1 MEIDHG
7 NTFQLLHPFSMS
19 ISGITQSGK
28 TQFLKSLLLN
38 SNKIVTPAPDRVVIC
53 FTEEQE
59 AYRELVSKLP
69 HVELIKGLEF
79 DLEEF
84 NPDINN
90 IIVIDDQMNDAVQ
103 SEKIHQLLTK
113 GSHHKSVSVIIL
125 TQNLFPQ
132 GKHGKTM
139 RLNTHYTVIMKSPTF
154 ASQIN
159 YLSRQVFPNKSRFL
173 PDAYK
178 KATKNPYSYLVLNL
192 HPRCDDQY
200 RVIQGILGETDKFV
214 YLPK

>member
-1 MEIDHG
+1 
-7 NTFQLLHPFSMS
+7 
-19 ISGITQSGK
+19 
-28 TQFLKSLLLN
+28 
-38 SNKIVTPAPDRVVIC
+38 
-53 FTEEQE
+53 
-59 AYRELVSKLP
+59 
-69 HVELIKGLEF
+69 
-79 DLEEF
+79 
-84 NPDINN
+84 
-90 IIVIDDQMNDAVQ
+90 
-103 SEKIHQLLTK
+103 
-113 GSHHKSVSVIIL
+113 
-125 TQNLFPQ
+125 
-132 GKHGKTM
+132 M